1 MLNKELTEFI
11 KAQTERVKKYYNCK
25 DPKMFSLTATV
36 KLNEEL
42 GELCQEIL
50 ASTGMRRKDKASK
63 HNKQTLSEEFAD
75 VLITCLIL
83 ANSLDIDL
91 EKVLREKI
99 KSITKAYV
107 GD

>member
-1 MLNKELTEFI
+1 MFSKELTDFI
-11 KAQTERVKKYYNCK
+11 KAQTERVKKYYDCH
-25 DPKMFSLTATV
+25 DPKMFALTSTV

-50 ASTGMRRKDKASK
+50 ATTGMRRKGKADK

-83 ANSLDIDL
+83 ANSLDIDVEKALL
-91 EKVLREKI
+91 EKSQKVT
-99 KSITKAYV
+99 SFYSNS
-107 GD
+107 